1 MFKGDFLSKGDPP
14 IRAVVSD
21 NGKRGT
27 NKKVVRCEVIL
38 VTKIPL
44 MAFAKIIKLY
54 CIFVSVLAPLH
65 QTGCL
70 TWTSMLQGHCYIV
83 NVL

>member
-27 NKKVVRCEVIL
+27 NKKVVRCELIL

-54 CIFVSVLAPLH
+54 CIFVYVLAPFASDRLSH
-65 QTGCL
+65 LDKYVTGSLLYC
-70 TWTSMLQGHCYIV
+70 
-83 NVL
+83 